1 MKSVPSIIKFIY
13 FLLFPILLVYPNNL
27 WEGRYINYIYVFF
40 CFGLCFFFQNKNG
53 VKSNKITSFFGCV
66 LLLVLI
72 ANVFSA
78 ISSFNIELSDYIA
91 TTLRY
96 LSYFILASFLFN
108 TTKSQYDLFF
118 WIKSFLFGFLLSLI
132 VIILDSNRVGFV
144 EPVFKMTTFE
154 SKETLD
160 IYFRAYGAYLSPI
173 SAGVFLLNT
182 FVILNTTML
191 YVKFK
196 KKITIVLYGILFLTV
211 VCIIMTASRTA
222 LVGLII
228 YLLLATLQSKQRVK
242 ILLIAAVA
250 SLAIFYSGIIDVYI
264 ENILLR
270 NERDTHASQNV
281 LEGSGRFDTFINS
294 LKLYFDW
301 RTFFFGVGPSEY
313 SKGDGIYS
321 LAHNG
326 FLSVL
331 LCYGVIGFILF
342 YRVLKFIY
350 NQVFNNTF
358 LKKLF
363 YYYLIVNS
371 ICFIS
376 SDGPVTHFWMIN
388 FIVFL
393 YFIFIYSM
401 MKKLKFTQVQKTF

>member
-1 MKSVPSIIKFIY
+1 M
-13 FLLFPILLVYPNNL
+13 
-27 WEGRYINYIYVFF
+27 FF
-40 CFGLCFFFQNKNG
+40 CFGLSLFFQNKNG

-66 LLLVLI
+66 LLLVHI

-78 ISSFNIELSDYIA
+78 ISSFTVESSDYIA

-96 LSYFILASFLFN
+96 LSYFVLTSFLFN
-108 TTKSQYDLFF
+108 TTKSQYDFYF

-211 VCIIMTASRTA
+211 VCIFMTASRTA
-222 LVGLII
+222 LVGLVF

-264 ENILLR
+264 ENILIR

-281 LEGSGRFDTFINS
+281 LEGSGRFDTFIYS

-350 NQVFNNTF
+350 SQVFNNTF

-393 YFIFIYSM
+393 YFIFIYAK
-401 MKKLKFTQVQKTF
+401 MKKLKFKQIHKTF